1 MNEKSLN
8 VFIDLGSSKIRLGVF
23 NKETSN
29 NLFILEKSCISNFS
43 LKNFDIKSSNEIIKD
58 LIKSAEKK
66 IDKHI
71 KNLDLMIDTPDMFSI
86 DISIKKSSD
95 SKKVMHND
103 IQSLLKEAKN
113 IIQNNYLD
121 KKIIHMIVKKFVFDE
136 DEYFKIP
143 DNQINYKFL
152 TVELKFICFSN
163 KIWENLQNLFKSNF
177 IDIDNIYCS
186 SYLRASNCNLV
197 FDNYT
202 KKVILDIGH
211 GRSSISI
218 FDENRILYY
227 NMLPVGGRHI
237 TKDISLLL
245 KISIDQAES
254 IKKSLN
260 KSDTTFLEK
269 SAKNKEI
276 KPTELTNQIVFA
288 RIDEIIKLNLADQYC
303 KSLFDDVN
311 DCSLIF
317 IGEGSKILNKNS
329 IYLEEKFDFFKE
341 ISFFEENTLLICESG
356 FKFKTL
362 NNSQEVSFL
371 PKKSKNL
378 GFFEK
383 IFHFF
388 N

>member
-8 VFIDLGSSKIRLGVF
+8 IFIDLGSSKIRLGVF
-23 NKETSN
+23 NEETSN
-29 NLFILEKSCISNFS
+29 ILFILEKSCISNFS

-71 KNLDLMIDTPDMFSI
+71 KNIDLMIDTPDMFSI

-163 KIWENLQNLFKSNF
+163 KIWESLQNLFKSNF

-186 SYLRASNCNLV
+186 SYVRASNCNLV
-197 FDNYT
+197 FDNYK

-211 GRSSISI
+211 GRSAISI

-269 SAKNKEI
+269 SEKNKEI
-276 KPTELTNQIVFA
+276 EPT
-288 RIDEIIKLNLADQYC
+288 
-303 KSLFDDVN
+303 
-311 DCSLIF
+311 
-317 IGEGSKILNKNS
+317 
-329 IYLEEKFDFFKE
+329 
-341 ISFFEENTLLICESG
+341 
-356 FKFKTL
+356 
-362 NNSQEVSFL
+362 
-371 PKKSKNL
+371 
-378 GFFEK
+378 
-383 IFHFF
+383 
-388 N
+388 